1 MGQVCGADVEIKA
14 AAVGDGET
22 LQVGGGLVLVEGRD
36 WSHLYYRPT
45 YFQKKQ
51 AQRVDGENEE
61 IVSPLQDC
69 PATLITVE
77 RCC

>member
-22 LQVGGGLVLVEGRD
+22 LQVGGGLVLVEGRIG
-36 WSHLYYRPT
+36 LTYRPT
-45 YFQKKQ
+45 GRMAKELN
-51 AQRVDGENEE
+51 GENEE

>member
-36 WSHLYYRPT
+36 WTCRPHGE
-45 YFQKKQ
+45 
-51 AQRVDGENEE
+51 RVNGENEE

>member
-22 LQVGGGLVLVEGRD
+22 LQVGVSSGGGKGLVSPID
-36 WSHLYYRPT
+36 
-45 YFQKKQ
+45 QQ
-51 AQRVDGENEE
+51 AERVNGENEE

>member
-22 LQVGGGLVLVEGRD
+22 LQVGGGLVLV
-36 WSHLYYRPT
+36 SPL
-45 YFQKKQ
+45 
-51 AQRVDGENEE
+51 
-61 IVSPLQDC
+61 VSPLQDC